1 MTAATHEPPRV
12 HTMKAVVR
20 DRYGAA
26 KDVLR
31 VADVDRPTIGDD
43 EVLLQVEAAGVDRGV
58 WHLMAG
64 LPYPVRLA
72 GYGLRAP
79 KNPVLGREV
88 AGRVEAV
95 GSAVDGFVVGDEVF
109 GVAEGSF
116 AEHAR
121 ASAGKLARKPA
132 GLGFP
137 QAAVATV
144 SALTALQGVRDHGHV
159 QAGQSVLVIGAS
171 GGVGTYAVQI
181 AKAAGAEVT
190 AVASTSKLDLV
201 RSLGADHVIDYTQD
215 DITTGGRRFDVILDI
230 AGNRPLGHLRRA
242 LAPRGTLIIQGG
254 ETSGR
259 FIGGIDRQ
267 LRALALSPFVGQK
280 LGTFI
285 CSENGDD
292 LRVLA
297 ELLESGRVHPAL
309 DRTFPLQ
316 DTAAAIDHLLTGR
329 ARGKIAIDVSGA
341 T

>member
-1 MTAATHEPPRV
+1 MTAATSTPSGV
-12 HTMKAVVR
+12 QTMRAVVR

-26 KDVLR
+26 EDVLR
-31 VADVDRPTIGDD
+31 LAEVDRPTIGDD

-88 AGRVEAV
+88 AGRIEAV
-95 GSAVDGFVVGDEVF
+95 GHAVDGFAVGDEVF
-109 GVAEGSF
+109 GIAEGSF

-121 ASAGKLARKPA
+121 ASAAKLARKPA
-132 GLGFP
+132 GLSFP

-190 AVASTSKLDLV
+190 AVASAAKLGLV
-201 RSLGADHVIDYTQD
+201 RSIGADHVLDYTQD
-215 DITTGGRRFDVILDI
+215 DITAGGRRFDVILDI
-230 AGNRPLGHLRRA
+230 AGNRPLGQLRRA
-242 LAPRGTLIIQGG
+242 LARRGTLVILGG

-259 FIGGIDRQ
+259 LLGGSDRQ
-267 LRALALSPFVGQK
+267 LRALALSPFVGQR

-285 CSENGDD
+285 CSENADD

-297 ELLESGRVHPAL
+297 ELIENGRVRPVL

-316 DTAAAIDHLLTGR
+316 DAAAAIEHLLSGR
-329 ARGKIAIDVSGA
+329 ARGKVAIDVSGA
-341 T
+341 G